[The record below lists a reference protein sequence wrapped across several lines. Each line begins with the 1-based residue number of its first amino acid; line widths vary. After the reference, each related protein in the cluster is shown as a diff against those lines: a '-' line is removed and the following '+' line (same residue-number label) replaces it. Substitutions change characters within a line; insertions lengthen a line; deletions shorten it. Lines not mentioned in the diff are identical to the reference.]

1 MTRGRKTLLLRAL
14 RDERGQVIPFAVLL
28 SVLFLGMAGLSIDLG
43 RAYAS
48 YRELQAST
56 DAAAL
61 AGGYAMGQSGASTT
75 TAKAAVTQYSS
86 ATGGYNVNPNLPSAA
101 IVSVNFSCVS
111 NSYTTGVY
119 CSAGVPC
126 SANAS
131 GCNVVQVVQS
141 AKIPTLF
148 IQALHAFHVNTA
160 QSLTL
165 EATSTALMRGSV
177 SSQYNVAVVLDSTG
191 SMSSNDTDGNC
202 TAGTTK
208 EVCALSGIQTLL
220 SGLTPC
226 GPGSTSSTCKS
237 AFDSVGIFTFPN
249 VKANTASKAT
259 TCTGASP
266 QGAPYMAPVAG
277 ATWSTPTNN
286 NPNYEITSGFLDS
299 YSSTN
304 AYGGS
309 IATTSPLGIATGAD
323 TGRNC
328 DGLATPIS
336 GQGTY
341 LAGAIY
347 AAQSALIAAQQ
358 AAPGSLN
365 AIVLLTDGAANATN
379 TFTNSAGTPLS
390 STTTPKLNTNGSYPS
405 MIDQCQQAI
414 GAAQYAASNGT
425 SVYVV
430 AYQAGTSG
438 CTTDTGAYTDPCTNL
453 KQMALQAGSTTA
465 YPANF
470 YSDATTKNG
479 GACTSGANPNLT
491 LNQVFTQVATSFTT
505 ARLIPN

>member
-1 MTRGRKTLLLRAL
+1 
-14 RDERGQVIPFAVLL
+14 
-28 SVLFLGMAGLSIDLG
+28 
-43 RAYAS
+43 
-48 YRELQAST
+48 
-56 DAAAL
+56 
-61 AGGYAMGQSGASTT
+61 
-75 TAKAAVTQYSS
+75 
-86 ATGGYNVNPNLPSAA
+86 
-101 IVSVNFSCVS
+101 
-111 NSYTTGVY
+111 
-119 CSAGVPC
+119 
-126 SANAS
+126 
-131 GCNVVQVVQS
+131 VVQS
-141 AKIPTLF
+141 AKIPTFF

-191 SMSSNDTDGNC
+191 SMNTGDTDGNC
-202 TAGTTK
+202 TTGTTK

-226 GPGSTSSTCKS
+226 GPGSSSSTCKS

-249 VKANTASKAT
+249 VKANTASNAT
-259 TCTGASP
+259 TCSGTNPSGT
-266 QGAPYMAPVAG
+266 PYSAPVAG
-277 ATWSTPTNN
+277 ATWSTPTGSA
-286 NPNYEITSGFLDS
+286 PNYEISAGFLDS

-309 IATTSPLGIATGAD
+309 IITSPANPLEIATGAD
-323 TGRNC
+323 TGSKC
-328 DGLATPIS
+328 QGLTTPIS

-347 AAQSALIAAQQ
+347 AAQSALIAAQKD
-358 AAPGSLN
+358 APGSLN

-379 TFTNSAGTPLS
+379 TFTNSAGTTLS
-390 STTTPKLNTNGSYPS
+390 STTTPKMNTNGSYPS

-438 CTTDTGAYTDPCTNL
+438 CTTDTGVYTDPCTNL
-453 KQMALQAGSTTA
+453 KQMALQAGSATA

-479 GACTSGANPNLT
+479 GACTSSANPNLT